1 MAAPPSDLDEPHRVY
16 SVERPP
22 RAALLG
28 QPNTGKTTLFNRLC
42 GSRARTANI
51 PGTTVESRVGVA
63 STTHGAVEIMD
74 LPGIYGLSLEVP
86 ESRLCRDCLEGR
98 IGDVAPDVA
107 VVVADATNFA
117 RSLRFAAH
125 ALRRRMPCVIAIT
138 LADDARRKG
147 FSVDATALA
156 GILGC
161 PVVVTSG
168 RTGEGVSELADAVL
182 RLSLHGLSEEAF
194 EARLAH
200 LPSATAGDAEL
211 ARWANAVLV
220 EVASGRI
227 SDASRVTDR
236 VDRALTHPVSGLAAF
251 VLIMG
256 LLFASIFWL
265 AQFPMKG
272 LGFIFSTAGD
282 WLRGTMQEGPLRD
295 LLVNGVIGGV
305 AGTVVFLPQICLL
318 FFLLSLLED
327 SGYLAR
333 AAFAAD
339 RFMRRFGLPGQAF
352 VPLLSSHACALPGIM
367 STRLIPDPKDRL
379 ATILV
384 APFMSCTARLPVYVL
399 LISLLFAGRPWLA
412 GLAFVGCYASGAV
425 AGLLSALLARRTL
438 LRGPARPMLLELPP
452 YRRPSLR
459 IALWVMYD
467 RGVLFIR
474 NAGTMI
480 LSICVVMWWLSA
492 YPKVPPTAEVAK
504 LRQESAI
511 VATQSDPPP
520 EKAAALEHEAD
531 LLQAREQQ
539 LGSMAGRLGHLAEPM
554 FRPLGFDHQ
563 LTVAVLTS
571 FLAREVFVSTL
582 MIISSTDAPDDESS
596 VIERLAH
603 NRRLDGSP
611 LFTVPTAAALLVFF
625 TLAMQCLPTL
635 ALVRRETQSWKW
647 PALQF
652 AWMSGLAWTCAWVV
666 RMALLAGG
674 F

>member
-1 MAAPPSDLDEPHRVY
+1 MAAQQPEDIELERVY
-16 SVERPP
+16 STERPP

-51 PGTTVESRVGVA
+51 PGTTVESRVGLCA
-63 STTHGAVEIMD
+63 ATHGALEIMD

-86 ESRLCRDCLEGR
+86 ESKLCRDCLDGR

-107 VVVADATNFA
+107 VIIADATNFS
-117 RSLRFAAH
+117 RSLRFASH
-125 ALRRRMPCVIAIT
+125 ALRRKMPCVIAVT
-138 LADDARRKG
+138 LSDDARRKG
-147 FSVDATALA
+147 FSVNAAALSEC
-156 GILGC
+156 LGC
-161 PVVVTSG
+161 AVVITSG
-168 RTGEGVSELADAVL
+168 RTGEGVSELADAAL
-182 RLSLHGLSEEAF
+182 RAALHGISLEAF
-194 EARLAH
+194 EERLHH
-200 LPSATAGDAEL
+200 LPASTVSESEL
-211 ARWANAVLV
+211 AKWANDVLA
-220 EVASGRI
+220 EVASGRM
-227 SDASRVTDR
+227 SSASRVTDR
-236 VDRALTHPVSGLAAF
+236 VDRALTHPVAGLAAF
-251 VLIMG
+251 IVVMSI
-256 LLFASIFWL
+256 LFASIFWL

-272 LGFIFSTAGD
+272 LDFIFGITGD
-282 WLRGTMQEGPLRD
+282 WLRHAMPAGPLRD
-295 LLVNGVIGGV
+295 LFVDGIIGGV

-339 RFMRRFGLPGQAF
+339 KFMRRFGLPGQAF

-367 STRLIPDPKDRL
+367 STRLIPDAKDRL

-399 LISLLFAGRPWLA
+399 LISLLFTGRPWLA
-412 GLAFVGCYASGAV
+412 GLAFVGCYATGAI
-425 AGLLSALLARRTL
+425 AGLLSALLVRRTL
-438 LRGPARPMLLELPP
+438 LKGPARPMLLEMPP
-452 YRRPSLR
+452 YRKPSFK

-467 RGVLFIR
+467 RGVLFIK

-480 LSICVVMWWLSA
+480 LAICVVMWWLSA
-492 YPKVPPTAEVAK
+492 YPKVAPSAEVLKMRAETSVVAQQANPNPELVK
-504 LRQESAI
+504 SLEHAADLQESR
-511 VATQSDPPP
+511 D
-520 EKAAALEHEAD
+520 
-531 LLQAREQQ
+531 QQ
-539 LGSMAGRLGHLAEPM
+539 LGSMAGKIGVVAEPL

-582 MIISSTDAPDDESS
+582 MIISSTDSNDEASLL
-596 VIERLAH
+596 ERLSH
-603 NRRLDGSP
+603 NRRADGTL
-611 LFTVPTAAALLVFF
+611 LFTIPTAAALLVFF

-647 PALQF
+647 PLLQF
-652 AWMSGLAWTCAWVV
+652 AWMSGLAWSMAWIV
-666 RMALLAGG
+666 RQILLTGG

>member
-1 MAAPPSDLDEPHRVY
+1 MAVQPPDEIEAQRAY
-16 SVERPP
+16 STERPP

-63 STTHGAVEIMD
+63 ATTHGALEIMD

-86 ESRLCRDCLEGR
+86 ESKLCRDCLDGR

-107 VVVADATNFA
+107 VIIADATNFS
-117 RSLRFAAH
+117 RSLRFASH
-125 ALRRRMPCVIAIT
+125 ALRRKMPCVIAIT

-147 FSVDATALA
+147 FSVNAAALA
-156 GILGC
+156 ECLGC
-161 PVVVTSG
+161 AVVITSG
-168 RTGEGVSELADAVL
+168 RTGEGVDELADTTL
-182 RLSLHGLSEEAF
+182 RAALHGISLESF
-194 EARLAH
+194 EQRLHH
-200 LPSATAGDAEL
+200 LPASNVSETDL
-211 ARWANAVLV
+211 AKWANDVLV
-220 EVASGRI
+220 EVASGRLA
-227 SDASRVTDR
+227 SASRVSDR

-251 VLIMG
+251 ILVMS

-265 AQFPMKG
+265 AEFPMNW
-272 LGFIFSTAGD
+272 LDFIFGTAGD
-282 WLRGTMQEGPLRD
+282 WVRAVMPEGPLRD
-295 LLVNGVIGGV
+295 LCVDGIIGGV

-339 RFMRRFGLPGQAF
+339 KFLRRFGLPGQAF

-412 GLAFVGCYASGAV
+412 GLAFVGCYATGAI
-425 AGLLSALLARRTL
+425 AGLLSAYLVRRTL

-452 YRRPSLR
+452 YRKPSVR

-467 RGVLFIR
+467 RGVLFIK

-480 LSICVVMWWLSA
+480 LAICVVMWWLSA
-492 YPKVPPTAEVAK
+492 YPKVAPSPELLQMRAQTSEVAQK
-504 LRQESAI
+504 ANANPEQVQALESAMNLQES
-511 VATQSDPPP
+511 
-520 EKAAALEHEAD
+520 
-531 LLQAREQQ
+531 REQQ
-539 LGSMAGRLGHLAEPM
+539 LGSMAGTLGVIAEPL

-582 MIISSTDAPDDESS
+582 MIISSTDSNDEASLLD
-596 VIERLAH
+596 RLTT
-603 NRRLDGSP
+603 NRRADGTL
-611 LFTVPTAAALLVFF
+611 LFTIPTAASLLVFF

-635 ALVRRETQSWKW
+635 ALVRRETQSWKL
-647 PALQF
+647 PLLQF
-652 AWMSGLAWTCAWVV
+652 VWMSGLAWGMAWIV
-666 RMALLAGG
+666 RQALLTGG

>member
-1 MAAPPSDLDEPHRVY
+1 MAVQPPDEIEAQRAY
-16 SVERPP
+16 STERPP
-22 RAALLG
+22 RAALRG

-63 STTHGAVEIMD
+63 ATTHGALEIMD

-86 ESRLCRDCLEGR
+86 ESKLCRDCLDGR

-107 VVVADATNFA
+107 VIIADATNFS
-117 RSLRFAAH
+117 RSLRFASH
-125 ALRRRMPCVIAIT
+125 ALRRKMPCVIAIT

-147 FSVDATALA
+147 FSVNAAALA
-156 GILGC
+156 ECLGC
-161 PVVVTSG
+161 AVVITSG
-168 RTGEGVSELADAVL
+168 RTGEGVDELADTTL
-182 RLSLHGLSEEAF
+182 RAALHGISLESF
-194 EARLAH
+194 EQRLHH
-200 LPSATAGDAEL
+200 LPASNVSETDL
-211 ARWANAVLV
+211 AKWANDVLV
-220 EVASGRI
+220 EVASGRLA
-227 SDASRVTDR
+227 SASRVSDR

-251 VLIMG
+251 ILVMS

-265 AQFPMKG
+265 AEFPMNW
-272 LGFIFSTAGD
+272 LDFIFGTAGD
-282 WLRGTMQEGPLRD
+282 WVRAVMPEGPLRD
-295 LLVNGVIGGV
+295 LCVDGIIGGV

-339 RFMRRFGLPGQAF
+339 KFLRRFGLPGQAF

-412 GLAFVGCYASGAV
+412 GLAFVGCYATGAI
-425 AGLLSALLARRTL
+425 AGLLSAYLVRRTL

-452 YRRPSLR
+452 YRKPSVR

-467 RGVLFIR
+467 RGVLFIK

-480 LSICVVMWWLSA
+480 LAICVVMWWLSA
-492 YPKVPPTAEVAK
+492 YPKVAPSPELLQMRAQTSEVAQK
-504 LRQESAI
+504 ANANPEQVQALESAMNLQES
-511 VATQSDPPP
+511 
-520 EKAAALEHEAD
+520 
-531 LLQAREQQ
+531 REQQ
-539 LGSMAGRLGHLAEPM
+539 LGSMAGTLGVIAEPL

-582 MIISSTDAPDDESS
+582 MIISSTDSNDEASLLD
-596 VIERLAH
+596 RLTT
-603 NRRLDGSP
+603 NRRADGTL
-611 LFTVPTAAALLVFF
+611 LFTIPTAASLLVFF

-647 PALQF
+647 PLLQF
-652 AWMSGLAWTCAWVV
+652 VWMSGLAWGMAWIV
-666 RMALLAGG
+666 RQALLTGG

>member
-1 MAAPPSDLDEPHRVY
+1 MAVQPPDEIEAQRAY
-16 SVERPP
+16 STERPP

-63 STTHGAVEIMD
+63 ATTHGALEIMD

-86 ESRLCRDCLEGR
+86 ESKLCRDCLDGR

-107 VVVADATNFA
+107 VIIADATNFS
-117 RSLRFAAH
+117 RSLRFASH
-125 ALRRRMPCVIAIT
+125 ALRRKMPCVIAIT

-147 FSVDATALA
+147 FSVNAAALA
-156 GILGC
+156 ECLGC
-161 PVVVTSG
+161 AVVITSG
-168 RTGEGVSELADAVL
+168 RTGEGVDELADTTL
-182 RLSLHGLSEEAF
+182 RAALHGISLESF
-194 EARLAH
+194 EQRLHH
-200 LPSATAGDAEL
+200 LPASNVSETDL
-211 ARWANAVLV
+211 AKWANDVLV
-220 EVASGRI
+220 EVASGRLA
-227 SDASRVTDR
+227 SASRVSDR

-251 VLIMG
+251 ILVMS

-265 AQFPMKG
+265 AEFPMNW
-272 LGFIFSTAGD
+272 LDFIFGTAGD
-282 WLRGTMQEGPLRD
+282 WVRAVMPEGPLRD
-295 LLVNGVIGGV
+295 LCVDGIIGGV

-339 RFMRRFGLPGQAF
+339 KFLRRFGLPGQAF

-367 STRLIPDPKDRL
+367 SARLIPDSKDRL

-412 GLAFVGCYASGAV
+412 GLAFVGCYATGAI
-425 AGLLSALLARRTL
+425 AGLLSAYLVRRTL

-452 YRRPSLR
+452 YRKPSVR

-467 RGVLFIR
+467 RGVLFIK

-480 LSICVVMWWLSA
+480 LAICVVMWWLSA
-492 YPKVPPTAEVAK
+492 YPKVAPSPELLQMRAQISEVAQK
-504 LRQESAI
+504 ANANPQQVQALESAMNLQES
-511 VATQSDPPP
+511 
-520 EKAAALEHEAD
+520 
-531 LLQAREQQ
+531 REQQ
-539 LGSMAGRLGHLAEPM
+539 LGSMAGTLGVIAEPL

-582 MIISSTDAPDDESS
+582 MIISLTDSNDEASLLD
-596 VIERLAH
+596 RLTT
-603 NRRLDGSP
+603 NRRADGTL
-611 LFTVPTAAALLVFF
+611 LFTIPTAASLLVFF

-647 PALQF
+647 PLLQF
-652 AWMSGLAWTCAWVV
+652 VWMSGLAWGMAWIV
-666 RMALLAGG
+666 RQALLTGG

>member
-1 MAAPPSDLDEPHRVY
+1 MAVQPPDEIEAQRAY
-16 SVERPP
+16 STERPP

-63 STTHGAVEIMD
+63 ATTHGALEIMD

-86 ESRLCRDCLEGR
+86 ESKLCRDCLDGR

-107 VVVADATNFA
+107 VIIADATNFS
-117 RSLRFAAH
+117 RSLRFASH
-125 ALRRRMPCVIAIT
+125 ALRRKMPCVIAIT

-147 FSVDATALA
+147 FSVNAAALA
-156 GILGC
+156 ECLGC
-161 PVVVTSG
+161 AVVITSG
-168 RTGEGVSELADAVL
+168 RTGEGVDELADTTL
-182 RLSLHGLSEEAF
+182 RAALHGISLESF
-194 EARLAH
+194 EQRLHH
-200 LPSATAGDAEL
+200 LPASNVSETDL
-211 ARWANAVLV
+211 AKWANDVLV
-220 EVASGRI
+220 EVASGRLA
-227 SDASRVTDR
+227 SASRVSDR

-251 VLIMG
+251 ILVMS

-265 AQFPMKG
+265 AEFPMNW
-272 LGFIFSTAGD
+272 LDFIFGTAGD
-282 WLRGTMQEGPLRD
+282 WVRAVMPEGPLRD
-295 LLVNGVIGGV
+295 LCVDGIIGGV

-339 RFMRRFGLPGQAF
+339 KFLRRFGLPGQAF

-367 STRLIPDPKDRL
+367 STRLIPDSKDRL

-412 GLAFVGCYASGAV
+412 GLAFVGCYATGAI
-425 AGLLSALLARRTL
+425 AGLLSAYLVRRTL

-452 YRRPSLR
+452 YRKPSVR

-467 RGVLFIR
+467 RGVLFIK

-480 LSICVVMWWLSA
+480 LAICVVMWWLSA
-492 YPKVPPTAEVAK
+492 YPKVAPSPELLQMRAQTSEVAQK
-504 LRQESAI
+504 ANANPEQVQALESAMNLQES
-511 VATQSDPPP
+511 
-520 EKAAALEHEAD
+520 
-531 LLQAREQQ
+531 REQQ
-539 LGSMAGRLGHLAEPM
+539 LGSMAGTLGVIAEPL

-582 MIISSTDAPDDESS
+582 MIISSTDSNDEASLLD
-596 VIERLAH
+596 RLTT
-603 NRRLDGSP
+603 NRRADGTL
-611 LFTVPTAAALLVFF
+611 LFTIPTAASLLVFF

-647 PALQF
+647 PLLQF
-652 AWMSGLAWTCAWVV
+652 VWMSGLAWGMAWIV
-666 RMALLAGG
+666 RQALLTGG

>member
-1 MAAPPSDLDEPHRVY
+1 MAAQQPDELEALRVY
-16 SVERPP
+16 STERPP

-51 PGTTVESRVGVA
+51 PGTTVESRVGLA
-63 STTHGAVEIMD
+63 ATTHGVLEIMD

-86 ESRLCRDCLEGR
+86 ESKLCRDCLDGR

-107 VVVADATNFA
+107 VIIADATNFS
-117 RSLRFAAH
+117 RSLRFASH
-125 ALRRRMPCVIAIT
+125 ALRRKMPCVIAIT

-147 FSVDATALA
+147 FSVNAAALSEC
-156 GILGC
+156 LGC
-161 PVVVTSG
+161 TVVITSG
-168 RTGEGVSELADAVL
+168 RTGEGVNELADAAL
-182 RLSLHGLSEEAF
+182 RAALHGISLESF
-194 EARLAH
+194 EQRLNH
-200 LPSATAGDAEL
+200 LPSSSVSESDL
-211 ARWANAVLV
+211 AKWANDVLV
-220 EVASGRI
+220 EVASGRLAA
-227 SDASRVTDR
+227 ASSVSDR
-236 VDRALTHPVSGLAAF
+236 VDRALTHPVSGLATF
-251 VLIMG
+251 ILVMSV
-256 LLFASIFWL
+256 LFASIFWL
-265 AQFPMKG
+265 AQFPMNG
-272 LGFIFSTAGD
+272 LDFIFGTSGD
-282 WLRGTMQEGPLRD
+282 WLRAVMPEGPLRD
-295 LLVNGVIGGV
+295 LCVDGIIGGV

-339 RFMRRFGLPGQAF
+339 KFLRRFGLPGQAF

-412 GLAFVGCYASGAV
+412 GLAFVGCYATGAI
-425 AGLLSALLARRTL
+425 AGLLSAFLVRRTL
-438 LRGPARPMLLELPP
+438 LKGPARPMLLEMPP
-452 YRRPSLR
+452 YRRPSVR

-467 RGVLFIR
+467 RGVLFIK
-474 NAGTMI
+474 NAGSMI
-480 LSICVVMWWLSA
+480 LAICVVMWWLSA
-492 YPKVPPTAEVAK
+492 YPKVAPSPELLQMRAQISEVA
-504 LRQESAI
+504 LQANANQEQVQALESA
-511 VATQSDPPP
+511 TNL
-520 EKAAALEHEAD
+520 LES
-531 LLQAREQQ
+531 REQQ
-539 LGSMAGRLGHLAEPM
+539 LGSMAGKLGLIAEPL
-554 FRPLGFDHQ
+554 FHPLGFDHQ

-582 MIISSTDAPDDESS
+582 MIISSTDANDEASLLDR
-596 VIERLAH
+596 ITH
-603 NRRLDGSP
+603 NRRSDGTL
-611 LFTVPTAAALLVFF
+611 LFTIPTAASLLVFF

-647 PALQF
+647 PLLQF
-652 AWMSGLAWTCAWVV
+652 VWMSGLAWSMAWIV
-666 RMALLAGG
+666 RQALLTGG

>member
-1 MAAPPSDLDEPHRVY
+1 MAVQPPDEIEAQRAY
-16 SVERPP
+16 STERPP

-63 STTHGAVEIMD
+63 ATTHGALEIMD

-86 ESRLCRDCLEGR
+86 ESKLCRDCLDGR

-107 VVVADATNFA
+107 VIIADATNFS
-117 RSLRFAAH
+117 RSLRFASH
-125 ALRRRMPCVIAIT
+125 ALRRKMPCVIAIT

-147 FSVDATALA
+147 FSVNAAALA
-156 GILGC
+156 ECLGC
-161 PVVVTSG
+161 AVVITSG
-168 RTGEGVSELADAVL
+168 RTGEGVDELADTTL
-182 RLSLHGLSEEAF
+182 RAALHGISLESF
-194 EARLAH
+194 EQRLHH
-200 LPSATAGDAEL
+200 LPASNVSETDL
-211 ARWANAVLV
+211 AKWANDVLV
-220 EVASGRI
+220 EVASGRLA
-227 SDASRVTDR
+227 SASRVSDR

-251 VLIMG
+251 ILVMS

-265 AQFPMKG
+265 AEFPMNW
-272 LGFIFSTAGD
+272 LDFIFGTAGD
-282 WLRGTMQEGPLRD
+282 WVRAVMPEGPLRD
-295 LLVNGVIGGV
+295 LCVDGIIGGV

-339 RFMRRFGLPGQAF
+339 KFLRRFGLPGQAF

-412 GLAFVGCYASGAV
+412 GLAFVGCYATGAL
-425 AGLLSALLARRTL
+425 AGLLSAYLVRRTL

-452 YRRPSLR
+452 YRKPSVR

-467 RGVLFIR
+467 RGVLFIK

-480 LSICVVMWWLSA
+480 LAICVVMWWLSA
-492 YPKVPPTAEVAK
+492 YPKVAPSPELLQMQAQTIEVAQK
-504 LRQESAI
+504 ANANPEQVQALESAMNLQES
-511 VATQSDPPP
+511 
-520 EKAAALEHEAD
+520 
-531 LLQAREQQ
+531 REQQ
-539 LGSMAGRLGHLAEPM
+539 LGSMAGTLGVIAEPL

-582 MIISSTDAPDDESS
+582 MIISSTDSNDEASLLD
-596 VIERLAH
+596 RLTT
-603 NRRLDGSP
+603 NRRADGTL
-611 LFTVPTAAALLVFF
+611 LFTIPTAASLLVFF

-647 PALQF
+647 PLLQF
-652 AWMSGLAWTCAWVV
+652 VWMSGLAWGMAWIV
-666 RMALLAGG
+666 RQALLTGG

>member
-1 MAAPPSDLDEPHRVY
+1 MAVQPPDEIEARRAY
-16 SVERPP
+16 STERPP

-63 STTHGAVEIMD
+63 ATTHGALEIMD

-86 ESRLCRDCLEGR
+86 ESKLCRDCLDGR

-107 VVVADATNFA
+107 VIIADATNFS
-117 RSLRFAAH
+117 RSLRFASH
-125 ALRRRMPCVIAIT
+125 ALRRKMPCVIAIT

-147 FSVDATALA
+147 FSVNAAALA
-156 GILGC
+156 ECLGC
-161 PVVVTSG
+161 AVVITSG
-168 RTGEGVSELADAVL
+168 RTGEGVDELADTTL
-182 RLSLHGLSEEAF
+182 RAALHGISLESF
-194 EARLAH
+194 EQRLHH
-200 LPSATAGDAEL
+200 LPASNVSETDL
-211 ARWANAVLV
+211 AKWANDVLV
-220 EVASGRI
+220 EVASGRLA
-227 SDASRVTDR
+227 SASRVSDR

-251 VLIMG
+251 ILVMS

-265 AQFPMKG
+265 AEFPMNW
-272 LGFIFSTAGD
+272 LDFIFGTAGD
-282 WLRGTMQEGPLRD
+282 WVRAVMPAGPLRD
-295 LLVNGVIGGV
+295 LCVDGIIGGV

-339 RFMRRFGLPGQAF
+339 KFLRRFGLPGQAF

-412 GLAFVGCYASGAV
+412 GLAFVGCYATGAI
-425 AGLLSALLARRTL
+425 AGLLSAYLVRRTL

-452 YRRPSLR
+452 YRKPSVR

-467 RGVLFIR
+467 RGVLFIK

-480 LSICVVMWWLSA
+480 LAICVVMWWLSA
-492 YPKVPPTAEVAK
+492 YPKVAPSPELLQMRAQISEVAQK
-504 LRQESAI
+504 ANANPEQVQALESAMNLQES
-511 VATQSDPPP
+511 
-520 EKAAALEHEAD
+520 
-531 LLQAREQQ
+531 REQQ
-539 LGSMAGRLGHLAEPM
+539 LGSMAGTLGVIAEPL

-582 MIISSTDAPDDESS
+582 MIISLTDSNDEASLLD
-596 VIERLAH
+596 RLTT
-603 NRRLDGSP
+603 NRRADGTL
-611 LFTVPTAAALLVFF
+611 LFTIPTAASLLVFF

-647 PALQF
+647 PLLQF
-652 AWMSGLAWTCAWVV
+652 VWMSGLAWGMAWIV
-666 RMALLAGG
+666 RQALLTGG

>member
-1 MAAPPSDLDEPHRVY
+1 MAVQPPDEIEAQRAY
-16 SVERPP
+16 STERPP

-63 STTHGAVEIMD
+63 ATTHGALEIMD

-86 ESRLCRDCLEGR
+86 ESKLCRDCLDGR

-107 VVVADATNFA
+107 VIIADATNFS
-117 RSLRFAAH
+117 RSLRFASH
-125 ALRRRMPCVIAIT
+125 ALRRKLPCVIAIT

-147 FSVDATALA
+147 FSVNAAALA
-156 GILGC
+156 ECLGC
-161 PVVVTSG
+161 AVVITSG
-168 RTGEGVSELADAVL
+168 RTGEGVDELADTTL
-182 RLSLHGLSEEAF
+182 RAALHGISLESF
-194 EARLAH
+194 EQRLHH
-200 LPSATAGDAEL
+200 LPASNVSETDL
-211 ARWANAVLV
+211 AKWANDVLV
-220 EVASGRI
+220 EVASGRLA
-227 SDASRVTDR
+227 SASRVSDR

-251 VLIMG
+251 ILVMS

-265 AQFPMKG
+265 AEFPMNW
-272 LGFIFSTAGD
+272 LDFIFGTAGD
-282 WLRGTMQEGPLRD
+282 WVRAVMPEGPLRD
-295 LLVNGVIGGV
+295 LCVDGIIGGV

-339 RFMRRFGLPGQAF
+339 KFLRRFGLPGQAF

-367 STRLIPDPKDRL
+367 STRLIPDSKDRL
-379 ATILV
+379 ATILI

-412 GLAFVGCYASGAV
+412 GLAFVGCYATGAI
-425 AGLLSALLARRTL
+425 AGLLSAYLVRRTL

-452 YRRPSLR
+452 YRKPSVR

-467 RGVLFIR
+467 RGVLFIK

-480 LSICVVMWWLSA
+480 LAICVVMWWLSA
-492 YPKVPPTAEVAK
+492 YPKVAPSPELLQMRAQTSEVAQK
-504 LRQESAI
+504 ANANPEQVQALESAMNLQES
-511 VATQSDPPP
+511 
-520 EKAAALEHEAD
+520 
-531 LLQAREQQ
+531 REQQ
-539 LGSMAGRLGHLAEPM
+539 LGSMAGTLGVIAEPL

-582 MIISSTDAPDDESS
+582 MIISSTDSNDEASLLD
-596 VIERLAH
+596 RLTT
-603 NRRLDGSP
+603 NRRADGTL
-611 LFTVPTAAALLVFF
+611 LFTIPTAASLLVFF

-647 PALQF
+647 PLLQF
-652 AWMSGLAWTCAWVV
+652 VWMSGLAWGMAWIV
-666 RMALLAGG
+666 RQALLTGG

>member
-1 MAAPPSDLDEPHRVY
+1 MAAQQPEDIELERVY
-16 SVERPP
+16 STERPP

-51 PGTTVESRVGVA
+51 PGTTVESRVGLCA
-63 STTHGAVEIMD
+63 ATHGALEIMD

-86 ESRLCRDCLEGR
+86 ESKLCRDCLDGR

-107 VVVADATNFA
+107 VIITDATNFS
-117 RSLRFAAH
+117 RSLRFASH
-125 ALRRRMPCVIAIT
+125 ALRRKMPCVIAVT
-138 LADDARRKG
+138 LSDDARRKG
-147 FSVDATALA
+147 FSVNAAALSEC
-156 GILGC
+156 LGC
-161 PVVVTSG
+161 AVVITSG
-168 RTGEGVSELADAVL
+168 RTGEGVNELADAAL
-182 RLSLHGLSEEAF
+182 RAALHGISLEAF
-194 EARLAH
+194 EERLHH
-200 LPSATAGDAEL
+200 LPASTVSESEL
-211 ARWANAVLV
+211 AKWANDVLA
-220 EVASGRI
+220 EVASGRM
-227 SDASRVTDR
+227 SSASRVTDR
-236 VDRALTHPVSGLAAF
+236 VDRALTHPVAGLAAF
-251 VLIMG
+251 IVVMS

-272 LGFIFSTAGD
+272 LDFIFGITGD
-282 WLRGTMQEGPLRD
+282 WLRHAMPAGPLRD
-295 LLVNGVIGGV
+295 LFVDGIIGGV

-339 RFMRRFGLPGQAF
+339 KFMRRFGLPGQAF

-367 STRLIPDPKDRL
+367 STRLIPDAKDRL

-399 LISLLFAGRPWLA
+399 LISLLFTGRPWLA
-412 GLAFVGCYASGAV
+412 GLAFVGCYATGAI
-425 AGLLSALLARRTL
+425 AGLLSALLVRRTL
-438 LRGPARPMLLELPP
+438 LKGPARPMLLEMPP
-452 YRRPSLR
+452 YRKPSFK

-467 RGVLFIR
+467 RGVLFIQ

-480 LSICVVMWWLSA
+480 LAICVVMWWLSA
-492 YPKVPPTAEVAK
+492 YPKVAPSAEVLKMRAETSVVAHQANPNPELVK
-504 LRQESAI
+504 SLEHAAVLQESR
-511 VATQSDPPP
+511 D
-520 EKAAALEHEAD
+520 
-531 LLQAREQQ
+531 QQ
-539 LGSMAGRLGHLAEPM
+539 LGSMAGKIGVVAEPL

-582 MIISSTDAPDDESS
+582 MIISSTDSNDEASLL
-596 VIERLAH
+596 ERLSH
-603 NRRLDGSP
+603 NRRADGTL
-611 LFTVPTAAALLVFF
+611 LFTIPTAAALLVFF

-647 PALQF
+647 PLLQF
-652 AWMSGLAWTCAWVV
+652 AWMSGLAWSMAWIV
-666 RMALLAGG
+666 RQILLTGG

>member
-1 MAAPPSDLDEPHRVY
+1 MAAQQPEDIELERVY
-16 SVERPP
+16 STERPP

-51 PGTTVESRVGVA
+51 PGTTVESRVGLCA
-63 STTHGAVEIMD
+63 ATHGALEIMD

-86 ESRLCRDCLEGR
+86 ESKLCRDCLDGR

-107 VVVADATNFA
+107 VIIADATNFS
-117 RSLRFAAH
+117 RSLRFASH
-125 ALRRRMPCVIAIT
+125 ALRRKMPCVIAVT
-138 LADDARRKG
+138 LCDDARRKG
-147 FSVDATALA
+147 FSVNAAALSEC
-156 GILGC
+156 LGC
-161 PVVVTSG
+161 AVVITSG
-168 RTGEGVSELADAVL
+168 RTGEGVSELADAAL
-182 RLSLHGLSEEAF
+182 RAALHGISLEAF
-194 EARLAH
+194 EERLHH
-200 LPSATAGDAEL
+200 LPASTVSESDL
-211 ARWANAVLV
+211 AKWANDVLA
-220 EVASGRI
+220 EVASGRM
-227 SDASRVTDR
+227 SSASRVTDR
-236 VDRALTHPVSGLAAF
+236 VDRALTHPVAGLAAF
-251 VLIMG
+251 IVVMS

-272 LGFIFSTAGD
+272 LDFIFGITGD
-282 WLRGTMQEGPLRD
+282 WLRHAMPAGPLRD
-295 LLVNGVIGGV
+295 LFVDGIIGGV

-339 RFMRRFGLPGQAF
+339 KFMRRFGLPGQAF

-367 STRLIPDPKDRL
+367 STRLIPDAKDRL

-399 LISLLFAGRPWLA
+399 LISLLFTGRPWLA
-412 GLAFVGCYASGAV
+412 GLAFVGCYATGAI
-425 AGLLSALLARRTL
+425 AGLLSALLVRRTL
-438 LRGPARPMLLELPP
+438 LKGPARPMLLEMPP
-452 YRRPSLR
+452 YRKPSFK

-467 RGVLFIR
+467 RGVLFIQ

-480 LSICVVMWWLSA
+480 LAICVVMWWLSA
-492 YPKVPPTAEVAK
+492 YPKVAPSAEVLKMRAETSVVAHQANPNPELVK
-504 LRQESAI
+504 SLEHAAVLQESR
-511 VATQSDPPP
+511 D
-520 EKAAALEHEAD
+520 
-531 LLQAREQQ
+531 QQ
-539 LGSMAGRLGHLAEPM
+539 LGSMAGKIGVVAEPL

-582 MIISSTDAPDDESS
+582 MIISSTDSNDEASLL
-596 VIERLAH
+596 ERLSH
-603 NRRLDGSP
+603 NRRADGTL
-611 LFTVPTAAALLVFF
+611 LFTIPTAAALLVFF

-647 PALQF
+647 PLLQF
-652 AWMSGLAWTCAWVV
+652 AWMSGLAWSMAWIV
-666 RMALLAGG
+666 RQILLTGG

>member
-1 MAAPPSDLDEPHRVY
+1 MAVQPPDEIEAQRAY
-16 SVERPP
+16 STERPP

-63 STTHGAVEIMD
+63 ATTHGALEIMD

-86 ESRLCRDCLEGR
+86 ESKLCRDCLDGR

-107 VVVADATNFA
+107 VIIADATNFS
-117 RSLRFAAH
+117 RSLRFASH
-125 ALRRRMPCVIAIT
+125 ALRRKMPCVIAIT

-147 FSVDATALA
+147 FSVNAAALA
-156 GILGC
+156 ECLGC
-161 PVVVTSG
+161 AVVITSG
-168 RTGEGVSELADAVL
+168 RTGEGVDELADTTL
-182 RLSLHGLSEEAF
+182 RAALHGISLESF
-194 EARLAH
+194 EQRLHH
-200 LPSATAGDAEL
+200 LPASNVSETDL
-211 ARWANAVLV
+211 AKWANDGLV
-220 EVASGRI
+220 EVASGRLA
-227 SDASRVTDR
+227 SASRVSDR
-236 VDRALTHPVSGLAAF
+236 VDRALTHPVSGLAA
-251 VLIMG
+251 VILVMS

-265 AQFPMKG
+265 AEFPMNW
-272 LGFIFSTAGD
+272 LDFIFGTAGD
-282 WLRGTMQEGPLRD
+282 WVRAVMPEGPLRD
-295 LLVNGVIGGV
+295 LCVDGIIGGV

-339 RFMRRFGLPGQAF
+339 KFLRRFGLPGQAF

-412 GLAFVGCYASGAV
+412 GLAFVGCYATGAL
-425 AGLLSALLARRTL
+425 AGLLSAYLVRRTL

-452 YRRPSLR
+452 YRKPSVR

-467 RGVLFIR
+467 RGVLFIK

-480 LSICVVMWWLSA
+480 LAICVVMWWLSA
-492 YPKVPPTAEVAK
+492 YPKVAPSPELLQMRAQTSEVAQK
-504 LRQESAI
+504 ANANPEQVQALESAMNLQES
-511 VATQSDPPP
+511 
-520 EKAAALEHEAD
+520 
-531 LLQAREQQ
+531 REQQ
-539 LGSMAGRLGHLAEPM
+539 LGSMAGTLGVIAEPL

-582 MIISSTDAPDDESS
+582 MIISSTDSNDEASLLD
-596 VIERLAH
+596 RLTT
-603 NRRLDGSP
+603 NRRADGTL
-611 LFTVPTAAALLVFF
+611 LFTIPTAASLLVFF

-647 PALQF
+647 PLLQF
-652 AWMSGLAWTCAWVV
+652 VWMSGLAWGMAWIV
-666 RMALLAGG
+666 RQALLTGG

>member
-1 MAAPPSDLDEPHRVY
+1 MAAQQPEDIELERVY
-16 SVERPP
+16 STERPP

-51 PGTTVESRVGVA
+51 PGTTVESRVGLCA
-63 STTHGAVEIMD
+63 ATHGALEIMD

-86 ESRLCRDCLEGR
+86 ESKLCRDCLDGR

-107 VVVADATNFA
+107 VIIADATNFS
-117 RSLRFAAH
+117 RSLRFASH
-125 ALRRRMPCVIAIT
+125 ALRRKMPCVIAVT
-138 LADDARRKG
+138 LCDDARRKG
-147 FSVDATALA
+147 FSVNAAALSEC
-156 GILGC
+156 LGC
-161 PVVVTSG
+161 AVVITSG
-168 RTGEGVSELADAVL
+168 RTGEGVSELADAAL
-182 RLSLHGLSEEAF
+182 RAALHGISLEAF
-194 EARLAH
+194 EERLHH
-200 LPSATAGDAEL
+200 LPASTVSESEL
-211 ARWANAVLV
+211 AKWANDVLA
-220 EVASGRI
+220 EVASGRM
-227 SDASRVTDR
+227 SSASRVTDR
-236 VDRALTHPVSGLAAF
+236 VDRALTHPVAGLAAF
-251 VLIMG
+251 IVVMS

-272 LGFIFSTAGD
+272 LDFIFGITGD
-282 WLRGTMQEGPLRD
+282 WLRHAMPAGPLRD
-295 LLVNGVIGGV
+295 LFVDGIIGGV

-339 RFMRRFGLPGQAF
+339 KFMRRFGLPGQAF

-367 STRLIPDPKDRL
+367 STRLIPDAKDRL

-399 LISLLFAGRPWLA
+399 LISLLFTGRPWLA
-412 GLAFVGCYASGAV
+412 GLAFVGCYATGAI
-425 AGLLSALLARRTL
+425 AGLLSALLVRRTL
-438 LRGPARPMLLELPP
+438 LKGPARPMLLEMPP
-452 YRRPSLR
+452 YRKPSFK

-467 RGVLFIR
+467 RGVLFIK

-480 LSICVVMWWLSA
+480 LAICVVMWWLSA
-492 YPKVPPTAEVAK
+492 YPKVAPSAEVLKMRAETSVVAQQANPNPELVK
-504 LRQESAI
+504 SLEHAADLQESR
-511 VATQSDPPP
+511 D
-520 EKAAALEHEAD
+520 
-531 LLQAREQQ
+531 QQ
-539 LGSMAGRLGHLAEPM
+539 LGSMAGKIGVVAEPL

-582 MIISSTDAPDDESS
+582 MIISSTDSNDEASLL
-596 VIERLAH
+596 ERLSH
-603 NRRLDGSP
+603 NRRADGTL
-611 LFTVPTAAALLVFF
+611 LFTIPTAAALLVFF

-647 PALQF
+647 PLLQF
-652 AWMSGLAWTCAWVV
+652 AWMSGLAWSMAWIV
-666 RMALLAGG
+666 RQILLTGG

>member
-1 MAAPPSDLDEPHRVY
+1 MAVQPPDEIEAQRAY
-16 SVERPP
+16 STERPP

-63 STTHGAVEIMD
+63 ATTHGALEIMD

-86 ESRLCRDCLEGR
+86 ESKLCRDCLDGR

-107 VVVADATNFA
+107 VIIADATNFS
-117 RSLRFAAH
+117 RSLRFASH
-125 ALRRRMPCVIAIT
+125 ALRRKMPCVIAIT

-147 FSVDATALA
+147 FSVNAAALA
-156 GILGC
+156 ECLGC
-161 PVVVTSG
+161 AVVITSG
-168 RTGEGVSELADAVL
+168 RTGEGVDELADTTL
-182 RLSLHGLSEEAF
+182 RAALHGISLESF
-194 EARLAH
+194 EQRLHH
-200 LPSATAGDAEL
+200 LPASNVSETDL
-211 ARWANAVLV
+211 AKWANDVLV
-220 EVASGRI
+220 EVASGRLA
-227 SDASRVTDR
+227 SASRVSDR

-251 VLIMG
+251 ILVMS

-265 AQFPMKG
+265 AEFPMNW
-272 LGFIFSTAGD
+272 LDFIFGTAGD
-282 WLRGTMQEGPLRD
+282 WVRAVMPEGPLRD
-295 LLVNGVIGGV
+295 LCVDGIIGGV

-339 RFMRRFGLPGQAF
+339 KFLRRFGLPGQAF

-412 GLAFVGCYASGAV
+412 GLAFVGCYATGAL
-425 AGLLSALLARRTL
+425 AGLLSAYLVRRTL

-452 YRRPSLR
+452 YRKPSVR

-467 RGVLFIR
+467 RGVLFIK

-480 LSICVVMWWLSA
+480 LAICVVMWWLSA
-492 YPKVPPTAEVAK
+492 YPKVAPSPELLQMRAQTSEVAQK
-504 LRQESAI
+504 ANANPEQVQALESAMNLQES
-511 VATQSDPPP
+511 
-520 EKAAALEHEAD
+520 
-531 LLQAREQQ
+531 REQQ
-539 LGSMAGRLGHLAEPM
+539 LGSMAGTLGVIAEPL

-582 MIISSTDAPDDESS
+582 MIISSTDSNDEASLLD
-596 VIERLAH
+596 RLTT
-603 NRRLDGSP
+603 NRRADGTL
-611 LFTVPTAAALLVFF
+611 LFTIPTAASLLVFF
-625 TLAMQCLPTL
+625 TLAMQCLPTR

-647 PALQF
+647 PLLQF
-652 AWMSGLAWTCAWVV
+652 VWMSGLAWGMAWIV
-666 RMALLAGG
+666 RQALLTGG

>member
-1 MAAPPSDLDEPHRVY
+1 MAAQQPEDIELERVY
-16 SVERPP
+16 STERPP

-51 PGTTVESRVGVA
+51 PGTTVESRVGLCA
-63 STTHGAVEIMD
+63 ATHGALEIMD

-86 ESRLCRDCLEGR
+86 ESKLCRDCLDGR

-107 VVVADATNFA
+107 VIIADATNFS
-117 RSLRFAAH
+117 RSLRFASH
-125 ALRRRMPCVIAIT
+125 ALRRKMPCVIAVT
-138 LADDARRKG
+138 LSDDARRKG
-147 FSVDATALA
+147 FSVNAAALSEC
-156 GILGC
+156 LGC
-161 PVVVTSG
+161 AVVITSG
-168 RTGEGVSELADAVL
+168 RTGEGVNELADAAL
-182 RLSLHGLSEEAF
+182 RAALHGISLEAF
-194 EARLAH
+194 EERLHH
-200 LPSATAGDAEL
+200 LPASTVSESDL
-211 ARWANAVLV
+211 AKWANDVLA
-220 EVASGRI
+220 EVASGRM
-227 SDASRVTDR
+227 SSASRVTDR
-236 VDRALTHPVSGLAAF
+236 VDRALTHPVAGLAAF
-251 VLIMG
+251 IVVMS

-272 LGFIFSTAGD
+272 LDFIFGITGD
-282 WLRGTMQEGPLRD
+282 WLRHAMPAGPLRD
-295 LLVNGVIGGV
+295 LFVDGIIGGV

-339 RFMRRFGLPGQAF
+339 KFMRRFGLPGQAF

-367 STRLIPDPKDRL
+367 STRLIPDAKDRL

-399 LISLLFAGRPWLA
+399 LISLLFTGRPWLA
-412 GLAFVGCYASGAV
+412 GLAFVGCYATGAI
-425 AGLLSALLARRTL
+425 AGVLSALLVRRTL
-438 LRGPARPMLLELPP
+438 LKGPARPMLLEMPP
-452 YRRPSLR
+452 YRKPSFK

-467 RGVLFIR
+467 RGVLFIQ

-480 LSICVVMWWLSA
+480 LAICVVMWWLSA
-492 YPKVPPTAEVAK
+492 YPKVAPSAEVLKMRAETSVVAHQANPNPELVK
-504 LRQESAI
+504 SLEHAAVLQESR
-511 VATQSDPPP
+511 D
-520 EKAAALEHEAD
+520 
-531 LLQAREQQ
+531 QQ
-539 LGSMAGRLGHLAEPM
+539 LGSMAGKIGVVAEPL

-582 MIISSTDAPDDESS
+582 MIISSTDSNDEASLL
-596 VIERLAH
+596 ERLSH
-603 NRRLDGSP
+603 NRRADGTL
-611 LFTVPTAAALLVFF
+611 LFTIPTAAALLVFF

-647 PALQF
+647 PLLQF
-652 AWMSGLAWTCAWVV
+652 AWMSGLAWSMAWIV
-666 RMALLAGG
+666 RQILLTGG

>member
-1 MAAPPSDLDEPHRVY
+1 MAAQQPDDVELERVY
-16 SVERPP
+16 STERPP

-42 GSRARTANI
+42 GSRARTSNI

-63 STTHGAVEIMD
+63 NATHGSLEIMD

-86 ESRLCRDCLEGR
+86 ESKLCRDCLDGR

-107 VVVADATNFA
+107 VIVADATNFS
-117 RSLRFAAH
+117 RSLRFASH
-125 ALRRRMPCVIAIT
+125 ALRRKMPCVIAVT
-138 LADDARRKG
+138 LSDDARRKG
-147 FSVDATALA
+147 FSVNAAALSEC
-156 GILGC
+156 LGC
-161 PVVVTSG
+161 AVVITSG

-182 RLSLHGLSEEAF
+182 RAALHGISLESFEE
-194 EARLAH
+194 RLHH
-200 LPSATAGDAEL
+200 LPPSTASESDL
-211 ARWANAVLV
+211 AKWANDVLA
-220 EVASGRI
+220 EVASGRM
-227 SDASRVTDR
+227 SSTSRVSER
-236 VDRALTHPVSGLAAF
+236 VDRALTHPVAGLAAF
-251 VLIMG
+251 ILVMS

-265 AQFPMKG
+265 AEIPMNA
-272 LGFIFSTAGD
+272 LDFIFGTAGD
-282 WLRGTMQEGPLRD
+282 WVRGTFPEGPLRD
-295 LLVNGVIGGV
+295 LCVDGIIGGI

-339 RFMRRFGLPGQAF
+339 KFMRRFGLPGQAF

-367 STRLIPDPKDRL
+367 STRLIPDVKDRL

-412 GLAFVGCYASGAV
+412 GLAFVGCYATGAV
-425 AGLLSALLARRTL
+425 AGLLSAFLVRRTL
-438 LRGPARPMLLELPP
+438 LKGPARPMLLEMPP
-452 YRRPSLR
+452 YRKPSIK

-467 RGVLFIR
+467 RGVLFIK

-480 LSICVVMWWLSA
+480 LAICVVMWWLSA
-492 YPKVPPTAEVAK
+492 YPKVAPSVEVLKMRAETSVVAQQANVNPEVVK
-504 LRQESAI
+504 SLENQANLQE
-511 VATQSDPPP
+511 
-520 EKAAALEHEAD
+520 
-531 LLQAREQQ
+531 ARDQQ
-539 LGSMAGRLGHLAEPM
+539 LGSMAGKIGVIAEPL

-582 MIISSTDAPDDESS
+582 MIISSTDSNDESS
-596 VIERLAH
+596 LLERLSQ
-603 NRRLDGSP
+603 NRRADGTL
-611 LFTVPTAAALLVFF
+611 LFTIPTAASLLVFF

-647 PALQF
+647 PLLQF
-652 AWMSGLAWTCAWVV
+652 VWMSGLAWGMAWIV
-666 RMALLAGG
+666 REILLTGG
-674 F
+674 L

>member
-1 MAAPPSDLDEPHRVY
+1 MAAQQPDELEALRVY
-16 SVERPP
+16 STERPP

-51 PGTTVESRVGVA
+51 PGTTVESRVGLTA
-63 STTHGAVEIMD
+63 TTYGVLEIMD

-86 ESRLCRDCLEGR
+86 ESKLCRDCLDGR

-107 VVVADATNFA
+107 VIIADATNFS
-117 RSLRFAAH
+117 RSLRFASH
-125 ALRRRMPCVIAIT
+125 ALRRKMPCVIAIT

-147 FSVDATALA
+147 FSVNAAALSEC
-156 GILGC
+156 LGC
-161 PVVVTSG
+161 PVVITSG
-168 RTGEGVSELADAVL
+168 RTGEGVDELADAAL
-182 RLSLHGLSEEAF
+182 RAALHGISLESF
-194 EARLAH
+194 EQRLNH
-200 LPSATAGDAEL
+200 LPASSVSESDL
-211 ARWANAVLV
+211 AKWANDVLV
-220 EVASGRI
+220 EVASGRLAE
-227 SDASRVTDR
+227 ASSVSDR
-236 VDRALTHPVSGLAAF
+236 VDRALTHPVSGLATF
-251 VLIMG
+251 VLVMSV
-256 LLFASIFWL
+256 LFASIFWL

-272 LGFIFSTAGD
+272 LDFIFGTSGD
-282 WLRGTMQEGPLRD
+282 WLRAVMPAGPLRD
-295 LLVNGVIGGV
+295 LCVDGIIGGV

-339 RFMRRFGLPGQAF
+339 KFLRRFGLPGQAF

-412 GLAFVGCYASGAV
+412 GLAFVGCYATGAI
-425 AGLLSALLARRTL
+425 AGLLSAFLVRRTL
-438 LRGPARPMLLELPP
+438 LKGPARPMLLEMPP
-452 YRRPSLR
+452 YRRPSVR

-467 RGVLFIR
+467 RGVLFIK
-474 NAGTMI
+474 NAGSMI
-480 LSICVVMWWLSA
+480 LAICVVMWWLSA
-492 YPKVPPTAEVAK
+492 YPKVAPSPELLQMQAQTSEVA
-504 LRQESAI
+504 LQANANPEQAQALQSAANLQES
-511 VATQSDPPP
+511 
-520 EKAAALEHEAD
+520 
-531 LLQAREQQ
+531 REQQ
-539 LGSMAGRLGHLAEPM
+539 LGSMAGKLGLIAEPL
-554 FRPLGFDHQ
+554 FHPLGFDHQ

-582 MIISSTDAPDDESS
+582 MIISSTDANDEASLLD
-596 VIERLAH
+596 RLTH
-603 NRRLDGSP
+603 NRRADGTL
-611 LFTVPTAAALLVFF
+611 LFTIPTAASLLVFF

-647 PALQF
+647 PLLQF
-652 AWMSGLAWTCAWVV
+652 VWMSGLAWSMAWIV
-666 RMALLAGG
+666 RQALLSGG

>member
-1 MAAPPSDLDEPHRVY
+1 MAAQQPDELEALRVY
-16 SVERPP
+16 STERPP

-51 PGTTVESRVGVA
+51 PGTTVESRVGLA
-63 STTHGAVEIMD
+63 ATTHGALEIMD

-86 ESRLCRDCLEGR
+86 ESKLCRDCLDGR

-107 VVVADATNFA
+107 VIIADATNFS
-117 RSLRFAAH
+117 RSLRFASH
-125 ALRRRMPCVIAIT
+125 ALRRKMPCVIAIT

-147 FSVDATALA
+147 FSVNAAALSEC
-156 GILGC
+156 LGC
-161 PVVVTSG
+161 PVVITSG
-168 RTGEGVSELADAVL
+168 RTGEGVDELADAAL
-182 RLSLHGLSEEAF
+182 RAALHGISLESF
-194 EARLAH
+194 EQRLNH
-200 LPSATAGDAEL
+200 LPASSVSESDL
-211 ARWANAVLV
+211 AKWANDVLV
-220 EVASGRI
+220 EVASGRLAA
-227 SDASRVTDR
+227 ASSVSDR
-236 VDRALTHPVSGLAAF
+236 VDRALTHPVSGLATF
-251 VLIMG
+251 ILVMSV
-256 LLFASIFWL
+256 LFASIFWL
-265 AQFPMKG
+265 AQFPMNG
-272 LGFIFSTAGD
+272 LDFIFGTSGD
-282 WLRGTMQEGPLRD
+282 WLRAVMPAGPLRD
-295 LLVNGVIGGV
+295 LCVDGIIGGV

-339 RFMRRFGLPGQAF
+339 KFLRRFGLPGQAF

-412 GLAFVGCYASGAV
+412 GLAFVGCYATGAI
-425 AGLLSALLARRTL
+425 AGLLSAFLVRRTL
-438 LRGPARPMLLELPP
+438 LKGPARPMLLEMPP
-452 YRRPSLR
+452 YRRPSVR

-467 RGVLFIR
+467 RGVLFIK
-474 NAGTMI
+474 NAGSMI
-480 LSICVVMWWLSA
+480 LAICVVMWWLSA
-492 YPKVPPTAEVAK
+492 YPKVAPSPELLQMRAQSSEVA
-504 LRQESAI
+504 LQANANPEQVQALESA
-511 VATQSDPPP
+511 VNL
-520 EKAAALEHEAD
+520 LES
-531 LLQAREQQ
+531 REQQ
-539 LGSMAGRLGHLAEPM
+539 LGSMAGKIGLIAEPL
-554 FRPLGFDHQ
+554 FQPLGFDHQ

-582 MIISSTDAPDDESS
+582 MIISSTDANDEASLLDR
-596 VIERLAH
+596 ITH
-603 NRRLDGSP
+603 NRRSDGTL
-611 LFTVPTAAALLVFF
+611 LFTIPTAASLLVFF

-647 PALQF
+647 PLLQF
-652 AWMSGLAWTCAWVV
+652 AWMSGLAWSMAWIV
-666 RMALLAGG
+666 RQALLTGG

>member
-1 MAAPPSDLDEPHRVY
+1 MAAQQPEDIELERVY
-16 SVERPP
+16 STERPP

-51 PGTTVESRVGVA
+51 PGTTVESRVGLCA
-63 STTHGAVEIMD
+63 ATHGALEIMD

-86 ESRLCRDCLEGR
+86 ESKLCRDCLDGR

-107 VVVADATNFA
+107 VIIADATNFS
-117 RSLRFAAH
+117 RSLRFASH
-125 ALRRRMPCVIAIT
+125 ALRRKMPCVIAVT
-138 LADDARRKG
+138 LCDDARRKG
-147 FSVDATALA
+147 FSVNAAALSEC
-156 GILGC
+156 LGC
-161 PVVVTSG
+161 AVVITSG
-168 RTGEGVSELADAVL
+168 RTGEGVNELADAAL
-182 RLSLHGLSEEAF
+182 RAALHGISLEAF
-194 EARLAH
+194 EERLHH
-200 LPSATAGDAEL
+200 LPASTVSESDL
-211 ARWANAVLV
+211 AKWANDVLA
-220 EVASGRI
+220 EVASGRM
-227 SDASRVTDR
+227 SSASRVTDR
-236 VDRALTHPVSGLAAF
+236 VDRALTHPVAGLAAF
-251 VLIMG
+251 IVVMS

-272 LGFIFSTAGD
+272 LDFIFGITGD
-282 WLRGTMQEGPLRD
+282 WLRHAMPAGPLRD
-295 LLVNGVIGGV
+295 LFVDGIIGGV

-339 RFMRRFGLPGQAF
+339 KFMRRFGLPGQAF

-367 STRLIPDPKDRL
+367 STRLIPDAKDRL

-399 LISLLFAGRPWLA
+399 LISLLFTGRPWLA
-412 GLAFVGCYASGAV
+412 GLAFVGCYATGAI
-425 AGLLSALLARRTL
+425 AGLLSALLVRRTL
-438 LRGPARPMLLELPP
+438 LKGPARPMLLEMPP
-452 YRRPSLR
+452 YRKPSFK

-467 RGVLFIR
+467 RGVLFIQ

-480 LSICVVMWWLSA
+480 LAICVVMWWLSA
-492 YPKVPPTAEVAK
+492 YPKVAPSAEVLKMRAETSVVAHQANPNPELVK
-504 LRQESAI
+504 SLEHAAVLQESR
-511 VATQSDPPP
+511 D
-520 EKAAALEHEAD
+520 
-531 LLQAREQQ
+531 QQ
-539 LGSMAGRLGHLAEPM
+539 LGSMAGKIGVVAEPL

-582 MIISSTDAPDDESS
+582 MIISSTDSNDEASLL
-596 VIERLAH
+596 ERLSH
-603 NRRLDGSP
+603 NRRADGTL
-611 LFTVPTAAALLVFF
+611 LFTIPTAAALLVFF

-647 PALQF
+647 PLLQF
-652 AWMSGLAWTCAWVV
+652 AWMSGLAWSMAWIV
-666 RMALLAGG
+666 RQILLTGG

>member
-1 MAAPPSDLDEPHRVY
+1 MAVQPPDEIEAQRAY
-16 SVERPP
+16 STERPP

-63 STTHGAVEIMD
+63 ATTHGALEIMD

-86 ESRLCRDCLEGR
+86 ESKLCRDCLDGR

-107 VVVADATNFA
+107 VIIADATNFS
-117 RSLRFAAH
+117 RSLRFASH
-125 ALRRRMPCVIAIT
+125 ALRRKMPCVIAIT

-147 FSVDATALA
+147 FSVNAAALA
-156 GILGC
+156 ECLGC
-161 PVVVTSG
+161 AVVITSG
-168 RTGEGVSELADAVL
+168 RTGEGVDELADTTL
-182 RLSLHGLSEEAF
+182 RAALHGSSWESF
-194 EARLAH
+194 EQRLHH
-200 LPSATAGDAEL
+200 LPASNVSETDL
-211 ARWANAVLV
+211 AKWANDVLV
-220 EVASGRI
+220 EVASGRLA
-227 SDASRVTDR
+227 SASRVSDR

-251 VLIMG
+251 ILVMS

-265 AQFPMKG
+265 AEFPMNW
-272 LGFIFSTAGD
+272 LDFIFGTAGD
-282 WLRGTMQEGPLRD
+282 WVRAVMPEGPLRD
-295 LLVNGVIGGV
+295 LCVDGIIGGV

-339 RFMRRFGLPGQAF
+339 KFLRRFGLPGQAF

-412 GLAFVGCYASGAV
+412 GLAFVGCYATGAL
-425 AGLLSALLARRTL
+425 AGLLSAYLVRRTL

-452 YRRPSLR
+452 YRKPSVR

-467 RGVLFIR
+467 RGVLFIK

-480 LSICVVMWWLSA
+480 LAICVVMWWLSA
-492 YPKVPPTAEVAK
+492 YPKVAPSPELLQMRAQTSEVAQK
-504 LRQESAI
+504 ANANPEQVQALESAMNLQES
-511 VATQSDPPP
+511 
-520 EKAAALEHEAD
+520 
-531 LLQAREQQ
+531 REQQ
-539 LGSMAGRLGHLAEPM
+539 LGSMAGTLGVIAEPL

-582 MIISSTDAPDDESS
+582 MIISSTDSNDEASLLD
-596 VIERLAH
+596 RLTT
-603 NRRLDGSP
+603 NRRADGTL
-611 LFTVPTAAALLVFF
+611 LFTIPTAASLLVFF

-647 PALQF
+647 PLLQF
-652 AWMSGLAWTCAWVV
+652 VWMSGLAWGMAWIV
-666 RMALLAGG
+666 RQALLTGG

>member
-1 MAAPPSDLDEPHRVY
+1 MAAQQPDELEALRVY
-16 SVERPP
+16 STERPP

-51 PGTTVESRVGVA
+51 PGTTVESRVGLA
-63 STTHGAVEIMD
+63 ATTHGVLEIMD

-86 ESRLCRDCLEGR
+86 ESKLCRDCLDGR

-107 VVVADATNFA
+107 VIIADATNFS
-117 RSLRFAAH
+117 RSLRFASH
-125 ALRRRMPCVIAIT
+125 ALRRKMPCVIAIT

-147 FSVDATALA
+147 FSVNAAALSEC
-156 GILGC
+156 LGC
-161 PVVVTSG
+161 PVVITSG
-168 RTGEGVSELADAVL
+168 RTGEGVDELADTAL
-182 RLSLHGLSEEAF
+182 RAALHGISLESF
-194 EARLAH
+194 EQRLNH
-200 LPSATAGDAEL
+200 LPASSVSESDL
-211 ARWANAVLV
+211 AKWANDVLV
-220 EVASGRI
+220 EVASGRLAA
-227 SDASRVTDR
+227 ASSVSDR
-236 VDRALTHPVSGLAAF
+236 VDRALTHPVSGLATF
-251 VLIMG
+251 ILVMSV
-256 LLFASIFWL
+256 LFASIFWL
-265 AQFPMKG
+265 AQFPMNG
-272 LGFIFSTAGD
+272 LDFIFGTSGD
-282 WLRGTMQEGPLRD
+282 WLRAVMPEGPLRD
-295 LLVNGVIGGV
+295 LCVDGIIGGV

-339 RFMRRFGLPGQAF
+339 KFLRRFGLPGQAF

-412 GLAFVGCYASGAV
+412 GLAFVGCYATGAI
-425 AGLLSALLARRTL
+425 AGLLSAFLVRRTL
-438 LRGPARPMLLELPP
+438 LKGPARPMLLEMPP
-452 YRRPSLR
+452 YRRPSVR

-467 RGVLFIR
+467 RGVLFIK
-474 NAGTMI
+474 NAGSMI
-480 LSICVVMWWLSA
+480 LAICVVMWWLSA
-492 YPKVPPTAEVAK
+492 YPKVAPSPELLQMRAQTSEVA
-504 LRQESAI
+504 LQANANQEQVQALESA
-511 VATQSDPPP
+511 TNL
-520 EKAAALEHEAD
+520 LES
-531 LLQAREQQ
+531 REQQ
-539 LGSMAGRLGHLAEPM
+539 LGSMAGKLGLIAEPL
-554 FRPLGFDHQ
+554 FHPLGFDHQ

-582 MIISSTDAPDDESS
+582 MIISSTDANDEASLLDR
-596 VIERLAH
+596 ITH
-603 NRRLDGSP
+603 NRRSDGTL
-611 LFTVPTAAALLVFF
+611 LFTIPTAASLLVFF

-647 PALQF
+647 PLLQF
-652 AWMSGLAWTCAWVV
+652 VWMSGLAWSMAWIV
-666 RMALLAGG
+666 RQALLTGG

>member
-1 MAAPPSDLDEPHRVY
+1 MAAQQPDELEALRVY
-16 SVERPP
+16 STERPP

-51 PGTTVESRVGVA
+51 PGTTVESRVGLTA
-63 STTHGAVEIMD
+63 TTYGVLEIMD

-86 ESRLCRDCLEGR
+86 ESKLCRDCLDGR

-107 VVVADATNFA
+107 VIIADATNFS
-117 RSLRFAAH
+117 RSLRFASH
-125 ALRRRMPCVIAIT
+125 ALRRKMPCVIAIT

-147 FSVDATALA
+147 FSVNAAALSEC
-156 GILGC
+156 LGC
-161 PVVVTSG
+161 PVVITSG
-168 RTGEGVSELADAVL
+168 RTGEGVDELADAAL
-182 RLSLHGLSEEAF
+182 RAALHGISLESF
-194 EARLAH
+194 EQRLNH
-200 LPSATAGDAEL
+200 LPASSVSESDL
-211 ARWANAVLV
+211 AKWANDVLV
-220 EVASGRI
+220 EVASGRLAE
-227 SDASRVTDR
+227 ASSVSDR
-236 VDRALTHPVSGLAAF
+236 VDRALTHPVSGLATF
-251 VLIMG
+251 VLVMSV
-256 LLFASIFWL
+256 LFASIFWL

-272 LGFIFSTAGD
+272 LDFIFGTSGD
-282 WLRGTMQEGPLRD
+282 WLRAVMPAGPLRD
-295 LLVNGVIGGV
+295 LCVDGIIGGV

-339 RFMRRFGLPGQAF
+339 KFLRRFGLPGQAF

-412 GLAFVGCYASGAV
+412 GLAFVGCYATGAI
-425 AGLLSALLARRTL
+425 AGLLSAFLVRRTL
-438 LRGPARPMLLELPP
+438 LKGPARPMLLEMPP
-452 YRRPSLR
+452 YRRPSVR

-467 RGVLFIR
+467 RGVLFIK
-474 NAGTMI
+474 NAGSMI
-480 LSICVVMWWLSA
+480 LAICVVMWWLSA
-492 YPKVPPTAEVAK
+492 YPKVAPSPELLQMQAQTSEVARQANAKSEQVQSLETAVK
-504 LRQESAI
+504 LQES
-511 VATQSDPPP
+511 
-520 EKAAALEHEAD
+520 L
-531 LLQAREQQ
+531 EQQ
-539 LGSMAGRLGHLAEPM
+539 LGSMAGKLGLIAEPL
-554 FRPLGFDHQ
+554 FHPLGFDHQ

-582 MIISSTDAPDDESS
+582 MIISSTDANDEASLLD
-596 VIERLAH
+596 RLTH
-603 NRRLDGSP
+603 NRRADGTL
-611 LFTVPTAAALLVFF
+611 LFTIPTAASLLVFF

-647 PALQF
+647 PLLQF
-652 AWMSGLAWTCAWVV
+652 VWMSGLAWSMAWIV
-666 RMALLAGG
+666 RQALLSGG

>member
-1 MAAPPSDLDEPHRVY
+1 MAVQPPDEIEAQRAY
-16 SVERPP
+16 STERPP

-63 STTHGAVEIMD
+63 ATTHGALEIMD

-86 ESRLCRDCLEGR
+86 ESKLCRDCLDGR

-107 VVVADATNFA
+107 VIIADATNFS
-117 RSLRFAAH
+117 RSLRFASH
-125 ALRRRMPCVIAIT
+125 ALRRKMPCVIAIT

-147 FSVDATALA
+147 FSVNAAALA
-156 GILGC
+156 ECLGC
-161 PVVVTSG
+161 AVVITSG
-168 RTGEGVSELADAVL
+168 RTGEGVDELADTTL
-182 RLSLHGLSEEAF
+182 RAALHGISLESF
-194 EARLAH
+194 EQRLHH
-200 LPSATAGDAEL
+200 LPASNVSETDL
-211 ARWANAVLV
+211 AKWANDVLV
-220 EVASGRI
+220 EVASGRL
-227 SDASRVTDR
+227 ASASKVSDR

-251 VLIMG
+251 ILVMS

-265 AQFPMKG
+265 AEFPMNW
-272 LGFIFSTAGD
+272 LDFIFGTAGD
-282 WLRGTMQEGPLRD
+282 WVRAVMPEGPLRD
-295 LLVNGVIGGV
+295 LCVDGIIGGV

-339 RFMRRFGLPGQAF
+339 KFLRRFGLPGQAF

-367 STRLIPDPKDRL
+367 SARLIPDSKDRL

-412 GLAFVGCYASGAV
+412 GLAFVGCYATGAI
-425 AGLLSALLARRTL
+425 AGLLSAYLVRRTL

-452 YRRPSLR
+452 YRKPSVR

-467 RGVLFIR
+467 RGVLFIK

-480 LSICVVMWWLSA
+480 LAICVVMWWLSA
-492 YPKVPPTAEVAK
+492 YPKVAPSPELLQMRAQISEVAQK
-504 LRQESAI
+504 ANANPQQVQALESAMNLQES
-511 VATQSDPPP
+511 
-520 EKAAALEHEAD
+520 
-531 LLQAREQQ
+531 REQQ
-539 LGSMAGRLGHLAEPM
+539 LGSMAGTLGVIAEPL

-582 MIISSTDAPDDESS
+582 MIISLTDSNDEASLLD
-596 VIERLAH
+596 RLTT
-603 NRRLDGSP
+603 NRRADGTL
-611 LFTVPTAAALLVFF
+611 LFTIPTAASLLVFF

-647 PALQF
+647 PLLQF
-652 AWMSGLAWTCAWVV
+652 VWMSGLAWGMAWIV
-666 RMALLAGG
+666 RQALLTGG

>member
-1 MAAPPSDLDEPHRVY
+1 MAVQPPDEIEAQRAY
-16 SVERPP
+16 STERPP

-63 STTHGAVEIMD
+63 ATTHGALEIMD

-86 ESRLCRDCLEGR
+86 ESKLCRDCLDGR

-107 VVVADATNFA
+107 VIIADATNFS
-117 RSLRFAAH
+117 RSLRFASH
-125 ALRRRMPCVIAIT
+125 ALRRKMPCVIAIT

-147 FSVDATALA
+147 FSVNAAALA
-156 GILGC
+156 ECLGC
-161 PVVVTSG
+161 AVVITSG
-168 RTGEGVSELADAVL
+168 RTGEGVDELADTTL
-182 RLSLHGLSEEAF
+182 RAALHGISLESF
-194 EARLAH
+194 EQRLHH
-200 LPSATAGDAEL
+200 LPASNVSETDL
-211 ARWANAVLV
+211 AKWANDVLV
-220 EVASGRI
+220 EVASGRLA
-227 SDASRVTDR
+227 SASRVSDR

-251 VLIMG
+251 ILVMS

-265 AQFPMKG
+265 AEFPMNW
-272 LGFIFSTAGD
+272 LDFIFGTAGD
-282 WLRGTMQEGPLRD
+282 WVRAVMPEGPLRD
-295 LLVNGVIGGV
+295 LCVDGIIGGV

-339 RFMRRFGLPGQAF
+339 KFLRRFGLPGQAF

-367 STRLIPDPKDRL
+367 STRLIPDSKDRL
-379 ATILV
+379 ATILI

-412 GLAFVGCYASGAV
+412 GLAFVGCYATGAI
-425 AGLLSALLARRTL
+425 AGLLSAYLVRRTL

-452 YRRPSLR
+452 YRKPSVR

-467 RGVLFIR
+467 RGVLFIK

-480 LSICVVMWWLSA
+480 LAICVVMWWLSA
-492 YPKVPPTAEVAK
+492 YPKVAPSPELLQMRAQTSEVAQK
-504 LRQESAI
+504 ANANPEQVQALESAMNLQES
-511 VATQSDPPP
+511 
-520 EKAAALEHEAD
+520 
-531 LLQAREQQ
+531 REQQ
-539 LGSMAGRLGHLAEPM
+539 LGSMAGTLGVIAEPL

-582 MIISSTDAPDDESS
+582 MIISSTDSNDEASLLD
-596 VIERLAH
+596 RLTT
-603 NRRLDGSP
+603 NRRADGTL
-611 LFTVPTAAALLVFF
+611 LFTIPTAASLLVFF

-647 PALQF
+647 PLLQF
-652 AWMSGLAWTCAWVV
+652 VWMSGLAWGMAWIV
-666 RMALLAGG
+666 RQALLTGG